1 MRPFFDLFQHNWWGD
16 TVRQSTWGFAG
27 ASVILLFGIVLLLG
41 GVFVMSLR
49 LLGLV
54 MVSRP
59 VSQLAR
65 DLRGWTLVG
74 LLMTLVAGLTMA
86 MGHGAM
92 PDLYESGSFWLEQA
106 LLLAALI
113 FHFTLYRSV
122 TGRDDAS
129 GTLRG
134 FTAILA
140 LFLWFGVGVAG
151 RAIGFF

>member
-1 MRPFFDLFQHNWWGD
+1 MRAFFDLAQHNWWGD

-27 ASVILLFGIVLLLG
+27 ASVILLFGIALLLG
-41 GVFVMSLR
+41 GVFIMSLR

-54 MVSRP
+54 MRNRP

-74 LLMTLVAGLTMA
+74 LILTLVSGTTMA

-92 PDLYESGSFWLEQA
+92 PDLYENTPFWLEME
-106 LLLAALI
+106 LLLVALV

-129 GTLRG
+129 PALRG